1 MKTSHYILYTL
12 LKIMAVF
19 FIAFILFFVGL
30 MIGYG
35 VIGDGSP
42 MAVFHSDLW
51 GNLLRFLK

>member
-1 MKTSHYILYTL
+1 MKTSRYILYTV

-19 FIAFILFFVGL
+19 FIAFILFFIGL

-42 MAVFHSDLW
+42 KDVFNGNIWS
-51 GNLLRFLK
+51 NLLRVLG